1 MHTRPRKRLRGASA
15 LEFALTFPVFIM
27 LVGGMID
34 FGWYFYH
41 QASLDSAVHLGC
53 RRGVTR
59 DPGLGLVNLADVET
73 DAAVSLLDALNANG
87 LECDSSAGCVVDVGH
102 VGAKP
107 SLTMTC
113 AATLPFSPLMGLAP
127 EGAVSSRTSMRFE
140 FQR

>member
-1 MHTRPRKRLRGASA
+1 MFNRTRGGLRGASA
-15 LEFALTFPVFIM
+15 MEFALTFPVFIL

-41 QASLDSAVHLGC
+41 QASLDSAVHMGC
-53 RRGVTR
+53 RRGVTQ
-59 DPGLGLVNLADVET
+59 DPGLALVDLADVET
-73 DAAVSLLDALNANG
+73 EAAVSLVAALNANG
-87 LECDSSAGCVVDVGH
+87 LSCGTGCVVSVGH

-113 AATLPFSPLMGLAP
+113 SATLPYTPLMGMAP
-127 EGAVSSRTSMRFE
+127 TGKVASKTSMRFE